1 MRASESLFAGAR
13 PAEFAEGLL
22 RVYTRDT
29 RWARILVCQQTSHVG
44 YGRFFGLIQ
53 YGYRQVLKEKSP
65 QVQEAVAATE
75 PPTPPASTQS
85 AQTPRVGS
93 LASVPPSTP
102 PARAASLQRGVTPA
116 SGPTP
121 GATITP
127 NPLLTVPVSY
137 VPASPTGPARRGAK
151 RARSPER
158 EHDAERTPAA
168 KRVAT

>member
-1 MRASESLFAGAR
+1 MLHLA
-13 PAEFAEGLL
+13 
-22 RVYTRDT
+22 
-29 RWARILVCQQTSHVG
+29 C
-44 YGRFFGLIQ
+44 GRFFGLIQ
-53 YGYRQVLKEKSP
+53 YGYRQVLKDKSP
-65 QVQEAVAATE
+65 KVDAVAATE

-85 AQTPRVGS
+85 AQTPRVNS
-93 LASVPPSTP
+93 LASIPPSTP

-121 GATITP
+121 GTTITP

-151 RARSPER
+151 RGRSPER